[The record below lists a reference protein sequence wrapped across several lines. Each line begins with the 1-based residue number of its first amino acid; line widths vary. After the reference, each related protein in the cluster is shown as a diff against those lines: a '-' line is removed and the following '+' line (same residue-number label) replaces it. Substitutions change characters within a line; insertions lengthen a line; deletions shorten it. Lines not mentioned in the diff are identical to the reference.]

1 MTGPDTRG
9 QILQT
14 ALALFR
20 EHGYEATTMRR
31 IATEAG
37 VATGNAYYYFPS
49 KQHLVQELY
58 REVTAEHSRRAR
70 EALDAGG
77 DLGARLAAVWAAG
90 LDAFEPYH
98 SFGVEFVTTA
108 IRPGSPSSPFSAA
121 SAAARDTSLAIFTE
135 VVAGARPAPPERLRE
150 RLPELLWL
158 AQLGIMLFW
167 VHDDSPGQRRTR
179 DLARQAAPIVA
190 RLVRLARLPV
200 LRTAVDDV
208 LRLVTA
214 VRPGERP

>member
-1 MTGPDTRG
+1 MDGAATRD
-9 QILQT
+9 QILAT
-14 ALALFR
+14 ALRLFR

-58 REVTAEHSRRAR
+58 REVTAEHARRAR
-70 EALDAGG
+70 EVLAAAGP

-90 LDAFEPYH
+90 LDVFEPYH
-98 SFGVEFVTTA
+98 AFGVEFVTTA
-108 IRPGSPSSPFSAA
+108 IRPGSPSSPFSPA
-121 SAAARDTSLAIFTE
+121 SAAARETSLAMIGELVT
-135 VVAGARPAPPERLRE
+135 GIRPRVPERLRE
-150 RLPELLWL
+150 QLPELLWL

-179 DLARQAAPIVA
+179 ALTAQAAPLVA

-214 VRPGERP
+214 GRS